1 MSTTIQLKNIE
12 EEQKEDLR
20 TAIEIA
26 KVLRFLRD
34 IEQD

>member
-1 MSTTIQLKNIE
+1 MSTTIQLRNME
-12 EEQKEDLR
+12 EEQKADLR